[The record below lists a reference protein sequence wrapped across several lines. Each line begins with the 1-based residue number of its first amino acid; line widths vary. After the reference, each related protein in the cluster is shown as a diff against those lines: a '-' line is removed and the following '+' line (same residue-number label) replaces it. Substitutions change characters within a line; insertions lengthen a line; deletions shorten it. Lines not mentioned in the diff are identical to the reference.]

1 MSNTARVGL
10 IVMCSLNPSKIAFIF
25 PGQGSQ
31 SIGMGR
37 DLALRYPLANEIF
50 ARADSLLGYSIS
62 QICWEG
68 PQEILN
74 DTQYTQPALFVHS
87 IAVLKVLN
95 QEHPGLLPKFVAGHS
110 MGEISALVAAGVVS
124 FDDGLRLV
132 QQRGTLMKQSGERN
146 PGGMAA
152 ILGMERDT
160 LDAICREISASGNLV
175 QVANDNCPGQIVIS
189 GSQIGIQ
196 LAMDEARKRGAKKTI
211 PLAVSIAAHSPIM
224 QDAKIEFSKFIDQ
237 IPMVNPR
244 IPIVGNVC
252 HSAMISV
259 EEIKHDIKE
268 QLTSPVY
275 WTDSVKYMIKNGVDC
290 FIEIGNG
297 TVLAGLVKRI
307 DSQATVLSIATP
319 SDFDKLDAV

>member
-1 MSNTARVGL
+1 
-10 IVMCSLNPSKIAFIF
+10 MCSLNLGNIAFIF

-37 DLALRYPLANEIF
+37 ELAQCYPLANEIF
-50 ARADSLLGYSIS
+50 SRADSLLGYSIS
-62 QICWEG
+62 KICWEG
-68 PQEILN
+68 PQEDLN

-87 IAVLKVLN
+87 MAVLKVLN
-95 QEHPGLLPKFVAGHS
+95 QKHPNIFPKYVAGHS
-110 MGEISALVAAGVVS
+110 MGEISALVASGVVS

-132 QQRGTLMKQSGERN
+132 QQRGKLMKKSGEQN

-189 GSQIGIQ
+189 GSQVGIQ

-224 QDAKIEFSKFIDQ
+224 QAAKIAFSKFIDQ
-237 IPMVNPR
+237 IPVVNPTV
-244 IPIVGNVC
+244 PIVGNVC

-275 WTDSVKYMIKNGVDC
+275 WTDSVRYMIEHGVNY

-297 TVLAGLVKRI
+297 AVLAGLVKRI
-307 DSQATVLSIATP
+307 DSQVNVLSIATP

>member
-10 IVMCSLNPSKIAFIF
+10 ITMCSLNPDNTAFLF

-37 DLALRYPLANEIF
+37 DLAQYDPLANDIF
-50 ARADSLLGYSIS
+50 KKADSILGFSIRK
-62 QICWEG
+62 ICWEG
-68 PQEILN
+68 PPELLN
-74 DTQYTQPALFVHS
+74 DTEYTQPALFVHS

-95 QEHPGLLPKFVAGHS
+95 QKHPDLLPKFVAGHS
-110 MGEISALVAAGVVS
+110 MGEISALVASGVVS
-124 FDDGLRLV
+124 FEDGLKLV
-132 QQRGTLMKQSGERN
+132 QQRGRLMKQSGERN

-152 ILGMERDT
+152 ILGLDRDI
-160 LDAICREISASGNLV
+160 LDAICQGISTSGALV
-175 QVANDNCPGQIVIS
+175 QIANDNCPGQIVIS
-189 GSQIGIQ
+189 GSQAGIQ
-196 LAMDEARKRGAKKTI
+196 LAMDEARRSGAKKII

-224 QDAKIEFSKFIDQ
+224 QEAKIEFSKFIDQ
-237 IPMVNPR
+237 ITMVPPKV
-244 IPIVGNVC
+244 PIVGNVC
-252 HSAMISV
+252 HSAITTI

-275 WTDSVKYMIKNGVDC
+275 WTDSVRFMIDNGVNS
-290 FIEIGNG
+290 FLELGNG

-307 DSQATVLSIATP
+307 DNQVNVLSIGTP